1 MKCDLKNLRKAG
13 ILNFGDKFPDKIHN
27 RLWVKSPAYRHL
39 MVELEGI
46 KHLIPVTAATLAEWT
61 HPTRIP
67 ERVEVVRT

>member
-46 KHLIPVTAATLAEWT
+46 KHLIPVTATTLAEWT
-61 HPTRIP
+61 HPTRTP